1 MKFNKIIS
9 FILVLIICF
18 FISIFCYADGEAESD
33 ILSIPQVEEVKPE
46 LEVKI
51 WADELGP
58 IVPVDT
64 KLTFYSE
71 LINAEYY
78 NEFIY
83 QWKGS
88 YDRDT
93 WEDIPGATNDTYSII
108 LNGGIEYQYYKLA
121 VQYR

>member
-9 FILVLIICF
+9 FILIFIICF
-18 FISIFCYADGEAESD
+18 SFSIFCYADDEVESD
-33 ILSIPQVEEVKPE
+33 ILSIPQVEELKPE
-46 LEVKI
+46 LKVRI

-58 IVPVDT
+58 IVPVGT

-78 NEFIY
+78 NEFMY

-88 YDRDT
+88 YDGDT